1 MICSWI
7 AGLWLPLELQNNT
20 TTIRYH
26 FRDFC
31 PKQIKIIAPGMP
43 QNSSSLSDLDFTR
56 RLSLNHRTIQPV
68 QATNVCW
75 CKDRVQLLWWI
86 VWRSVPVKQVPSL
99 SWQYFKKNLQRNMN
113 PHHSTLSSV
122 TSAHYQSRRY
132 TNYNMQHCSLK
143 NGELS
148 DVGFIPAPHAHLVLE
163 CSPCSDS
170 HRSWANISDISDLS
184 ILSNCCFCPHQD
196 LPDKYS
202 RVPPKPVLTA
212 EAPCNSSRLEA
223 RGEVRKLAW
232 LGQGGNREGGTAR
245 WSRNA
250 ATVSRSVLELLKVTN
265 GCKSHTVV
273 PVFWCWWGC

>member
-1 MICSWI
+1 MDCWSVTATGATKQYNNDTIPFPGFLSQTNQNHSSGNAPELFIPQWSWFHSPPQSQSPDHPTCSSHKCLLVQGQSAALVVNCLKICSRQASSI
-7 AGLWLPLELQNNT
+7 PFLAVLQ
-20 TTIRYH
+20 
-26 FRDFC
+26 
-31 PKQIKIIAPGMP
+31 
-43 QNSSSLSDLDFTR
+43 
-56 RLSLNHRTIQPV
+56 
-68 QATNVCW
+68 
-75 CKDRVQLLWWI
+75 
-86 VWRSVPVKQVPSL
+86 
-99 SWQYFKKNLQRNMN
+99 KNLQRNMN